1 MGNGMTLGI
10 TNGAY
15 QYGLMALIPTNS
27 SGIQRTLSGSTSLV
41 NKPNGNKT
49 SGGSLPNASVGYG
62 VSTDPTK
69 SGIIANLNG
78 INIGDVNSIKLGKYI
93 IKY

>member
-10 TNGAY
+10 TNGVVD
-15 QYGLMALIPTNS
+15 YGLQALLPANS
-27 SGIQRTLSGSTSLV
+27 SGTQRTFSGNTSLI
-41 NKPNGNKT
+41 NKPNGSKV
-49 SGGSLPNASVGYG
+49 SGGSLPNASVGHG

-69 SGIIANLNG
+69 SGIVANLNG

>member
-1 MGNGMTLGI
+1 MGNGMTLGF
-10 TNGAY
+10 TNGVVD
-15 QYGLMALIPTNS
+15 YGLQALFPTNS
-27 SGIQRTLSGSTSLV
+27 SSTRRTFSCNTSLV
-41 NKPNGNKT
+41 NKPNGSKT

-69 SGIIANLNG
+69 SGIVANLNG

-93 IKY
+93 IM